1 MDQVR
6 KTFFDPLATT
16 KDRIREILEGLPV
29 GSAHPFS
36 PERILLCRT
45 ANGIDEIDT
54 SSYQHDFFCNAVDLG
69 EMGETLLRR
78 MAGFQSHLRVF
89 DEFQITQ
96 APSSTFSIPIT
107 SSHITILAVSE
118 RMPTYYDFCLAD
130 ASGNACCFDHRA
142 MRTFSGIVHS
152 GDITNAMD
160 LLQFVRIDKD
170 TLTAKEICV
179 FISGYSKT
187 EITRFQ
193 GTHPALLVADH
204 TDKVLTMLGLPPHE
218 GCFTNPL
225 STDSLHHPG
234 AIGRSNGWRCY
245 HLLSLGDQESWRL
258 AGLLNPVSGNDRQQ
272 QDVFEQQV
280 SQPRVPGSNP
290 TRQFHNVCT
299 ISNAPYNSSGP
310 EPIVDS
316 ENLGNIMSRKGAL
329 FFAGSVTRPSFL
341 TLENMQTIKFGTGI
355 DFQLLEEKDPDYD
368 SPASVLLPC
377 IFGSRLEGPVLLA
390 TGTVPSN
397 VPFSNERALRNY
409 YDQLKSVVVTV
420 DDRMTDNARNLA
432 PPYRIN
438 ALFIVQLN
446 PEVEPMNA
454 EEVTAL
460 LDSTNINAVTA
471 LAGPQSLVLV
481 QAFDKCYFYRGLANR
496 AHLDTTTLAYGSD
509 VTQLLTSVDVEEILD
524 PRIKRIVNLEEEN
537 TILLPNSGEV
547 IRLHA
552 LEKLFKD
559 LTIDRISDLA
569 GDISAAIPQIQILL
583 NQKDLQSLSKSLVAL
598 LSSKVGEVTGHLRSA
613 YIEFLGSEYNP
624 ANQESAKKK
633 ARMLGELRK
642 TTKRLETGLKPVI
655 SQLAIM
661 MSSQTT
667 SKRTHDLKR
676 LLRQNQ
682 IKSNV
687 EATKTMSF
695 DTIAGY
701 LEEYAEDMGV
711 MLLKIDETP
720 YRQLLG
726 NLGLVTNAVM
736 NARYV
741 QFAPTT
747 L

>member
-16 KDRIREILEGLPV
+16 KDRVREILEGLPV

-118 RMPTYYDFCLAD
+118 RMPTYYDFCLTD

-204 TDKVLTMLGLPPHE
+204 TDKILYIIPV
-218 GCFTNPL
+218 PL
-225 STDSLHHPG
+225 DAATVGDATICCPLVIKKVGDSLVCSILSAATTDSNKMCSSNKLASRAFPE
-234 AIGRSNGWRCY
+234 AIQRANFTTSAPSPTLRT
-245 HLLSLGDQESWRL
+245 
-258 AGLLNPVSGNDRQQ
+258 NPVS
-272 QDVFEQQV
+272 
-280 SQPRVPGSNP
+280 S
-290 TRQFHNVCT
+290 
-299 ISNAPYNSSGP
+299 SSGP

-341 TLENMQTIKFGTGI
+341 ILENMQTIKFGTGI

-368 SPASVLLPC
+368 SPASVLPC

-537 TILLPNSGEV
+537 TILLPNSGQV

-598 LSSKVGEVTGHLRSA
+598 LSSKVGEMTSHLRSA
-613 YIEFLGSEYNP
+613 YIEFLGSEYNQ

-642 TTKRLETGLKPVI
+642 TTKRLETDLKPVI

-736 NARYV
+736 NASS
-741 QFAPTT
+741 F
-747 L
+747 